1 MRFESI
7 VLPVMRQVI
16 KHDRLADRLFGMDS
30 WGNPFSTENNADP
43 YAILD
48 IVHEEGPVSY
58 KALYR
63 QWFVTGYEETKTVLA
78 SPDAITR
85 PQIEV
90 MLDVRPYTKLNHS
103 ARSFLENLLIGI
115 DPPDHTRLRGLVNR
129 AFTPRQVARL
139 DERMDTIIGDLI
151 AELDPTRPDVVNGF
165 NVAFP
170 VHVISELLG
179 VPKERWPWVRE
190 MSATM
195 TKLLDP
201 FRGFDADVMNKDL
214 DDFHR
219 YVVELAAERR
229 ADPRDDLMTGLAL
242 AEQDGDRLSED
253 ELVAVFGMILF
264 AGHETTAG
272 LLGNALIALE
282 QFPEQR
288 AWIRDNPDQWP
299 NAVDELVRFDTSVRS
314 DPRAAA
320 RDIPIGDT
328 VIPAGANI
336 AVLIAMANRDPRR
349 YDDPNALK
357 LDRSNIQ
364 PISFGHGIHY
374 CLGANLARME
384 TRKGLHALLDHF
396 GDYTIDTSQTEW
408 KPSLTLRGPIHITLR
423 PE

>member
-1 MRFESI
+1 MRVESI
-7 VLPVMRQVI
+7 VLPVMRQVM
-16 KHDRLADRLFGMDS
+16 KHERLADRLLGFDS
-30 WGNPFSTENNADP
+30 WGNPFSVENNADP

-48 IVHEEGPVSY
+48 VIHAEGPVVY
-58 KALYR
+58 KSLYR
-63 QWFVTGYEETKTVLA
+63 NWFVTGYDEIKMVLA

-85 PQIEV
+85 PQIDV
-90 MLDVRPYTKLNHS
+90 MLDVRPYTKLNHN
-103 ARSFLENLLIGI
+103 ARSFLENFLVGV

-139 DERMDTIIGDLI
+139 DERMDTIIQDLI
-151 AELDPTRPDVVNGF
+151 GELDPTNPDVVNGF

-190 MSATM
+190 MSSAM
-195 TKLLDP
+195 SKLLDP
-201 FRGFDADVMNKDL
+201 FRGFDADEMNTAL
-214 DDFHR
+214 HAFHE
-219 YVVELAAERR
+219 YVLVLAAERR
-229 ADPRDDLMTGLAL
+229 ANPQDDLLTGLAL
-242 AEQDGDRLSED
+242 AEHDGDRLSED

-272 LLGNALIALE
+272 LLGNALLALE
-282 QFPEQR
+282 RFPDQR

-320 RDIPIGDT
+320 RDIPVGET

-336 AVLIAMANRDPRR
+336 VMMLAMANRDPRR
-349 YDDPNALK
+349 FDDPNTLK
-357 LDRSNIQ
+357 LDRDDPA

-384 TRKGLHALLDHF
+384 IRKGLAALLDAF
-396 GDYTIDTSQTEW
+396 GDYTIDADQTQW
-408 KPSLTLRGPIHITLR
+408 KQSLTLRGPIHLALR